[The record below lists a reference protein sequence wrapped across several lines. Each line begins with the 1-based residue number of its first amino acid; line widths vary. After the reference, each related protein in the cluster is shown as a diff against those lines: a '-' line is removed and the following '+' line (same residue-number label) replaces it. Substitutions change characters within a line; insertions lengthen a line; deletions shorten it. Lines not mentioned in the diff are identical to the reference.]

1 MSMQILEK
9 LFGSSARVK
18 IIKLFLFNPDENFD
32 VQDISTKT
40 KVSVSQTRKEL
51 NNLDNMGLI
60 RKKSFFKEIELK
72 TIIKKKRVNGYILEQ
87 NFIYINHLRSL
98 LINTEPFKHADVGK
112 RIAKIGKLKLLAV
125 SGIFIQNDDSRIDML
140 IIADEVKER
149 SLKNL
154 VLTLESEIGRELR
167 YAVLGSEDFK
177 YRLGIHDR
185 LVRDVFDFPHH
196 IVVDRLGFDL

>member
-140 IIADEVKER
+140 IIADEVKDR